1 MTDTDPA
8 DTSVLIVGAGPVG
21 MALAIELGL
30 RDIDC
35 TLVERR
41 DGRLRVP
48 RMSQVSG
55 RNMEFCRRWGI
66 ADTVR
71 NAVWSSSHPL
81 DFVYATSLAGEEVAR
96 VKVPSYQTRGNL
108 DYSPEGTCTCP
119 QIYFDPILAEKAKS
133 LPRVTVRYNTQL
145 EDFAQDE
152 DCVRARLTDRATG
165 ETETIAAR
173 YLVGCDGGNS
183 GVRAALGIPLDGL
196 GAISTSVNIFFRSPE
211 LASLHD
217 KGWARFYRM
226 VDETGCWS
234 ELIAIDGKEYWRLT
248 VFHDDAPDLDGHSYL
263 RRSVGRDFDYEI
275 LDVTAW
281 ERRDN
286 VAQSYGVSQG
296 SGRVLIAG
304 DAAHQCSP
312 TGGLGMHTGVS
323 EAVNLAWK
331 FEAVFKGWG
340 GPKLIPSYEAECKP
354 VAAFYVDISTASYNA
369 IAALPPSDDFAAA
382 AESDATLLRRLSVPD
397 QLRSYIRYEDSPICS
412 ADGTPAPEGEA
423 RLKPSARP
431 GTRAPHCWIGDDRST
446 LDLFGDGFVL
456 LRLSAPDTDAATLQS
471 VAKDRGV
478 PLTVIDLDNEDA
490 ARLFERKLA
499 LIRPD
504 AHVAW
509 RGDALPGDC
518 GALIDRVRG
527 A

>member
-1 MTDTDPA
+1 MTDTNTH
-8 DTSVLIVGAGPVG
+8 DTSILIVGAGPVG
-21 MALAIELGL
+21 LSLAIELGL

-35 TLVERR
+35 TLVEQR

-66 ADTVR
+66 ADKVR
-71 NAVWSSSHPL
+71 GAVWSSSHPL
-81 DFVYATSLAGEEVAR
+81 DFVYATSLTGAEVAR
-96 VKVPSYQTRGNL
+96 VKVPSYRTRGNL

-119 QIYFDPILAEKAKS
+119 QIYFDPILAEKAAS
-133 LPRVTVRYNTQL
+133 FDSVSVRYNTRL
-145 EDFAQDE
+145 ESFEQDAAG
-152 DCVRARLTDRATG
+152 VRARVTDRASGAEQTL
-165 ETETIAAR
+165 TAR
-173 YLVGCDGGNS
+173 YLVGSDGGNS
-183 GVRAALGIPLDGL
+183 FVREALGIPLEGL
-196 GAISTSVNIFFRSPE
+196 GALSTSVNVFFRSPE

-248 VFHDDAPDLDGHSYL
+248 VFHDPAPDLDGHSYL
-263 RRSVGRDFDYEI
+263 RRTVGRDFEYEI

-286 VAQSYGVSQG
+286 VAQSYGVSIG
-296 SGRVLIAG
+296 DGRVLIAG

-331 FEAVFKGWG
+331 FEALLKGWG
-340 GPKLIPSYEAECKP
+340 GPKLIPSYEAECRP
-354 VAAFYVDISTASYNA
+354 VAAYYVDISTASFNA
-369 IAALPPSDDFAAA
+369 IAALPGADAFAGAVAA
-382 AESDATLLRRLSVPD
+382 DATLLKGLSVPD
-397 QLRSYIRYEDSPICS
+397 QLRSYIRYEDSPICI
-412 ADGTPAPEGEA
+412 ADGTPAPEGA
-423 RLKPSARP
+423 DRLKPSARP
-431 GTRAPHCWIGDDRST
+431 GTRAPHCWLDDDRST

-456 LRLSAPDTDAATLQS
+456 LRLGAPEAGVDALQS
-471 VAKDRGV
+471 VATDRGV
-478 PLTVIDLDNEDA
+478 PFSVVDLDSDEA
-490 ARLFERKLA
+490 IRLFERRLV
-499 LIRPD
+499 LVRPD
-504 AHVAW
+504 AHVVW
-509 RGDALPGDC
+509 RGDALPDDPA
-518 GALIDRVRG
+518 ALIERARG